1 MSDLQQTALV
11 EGALQMTLARR
22 CPETGLLYHSDR
34 GSQYAS
40 HDYQKLRARE
50 HIQVS
55 MSRSGNCYD
64 SALIRSHRKYGNLF
78 RHAQV

>member
-40 HDYQKLRARE
+40 RAIASKSPHSPLWLMKRRRVSLLRVR
-50 HIQVS
+50 
-55 MSRSGNCYD
+55 RSEQEECG
-64 SALIRSHRKYGNLF
+64 L
-78 RHAQV
+78 